1 MLARKIALNTIISGA
16 ARVIGT
22 LLALVAIGLTTR
34 YLTKTEWGEY
44 SIMLTFG
51 SIFAVL
57 ADGGFYQLLVRE
69 ISRPGADEARVVSN
83 IFTMRLFISFFIFAL
98 APLVSIFFPY
108 STQTCW
114 GIAVGMAGFW
124 FLSGSQVFMGIFQKY
139 LRMDRAAIAELV
151 GRLVQLV
158 LIWLFIRWQLG
169 FLWIVATLTI
179 GGLANFVLVY
189 LMARKHLRIAWSFDF
204 DFWRESL
211 KQSYPLAISGIL
223 VMIYFS
229 FGSLILSVFRPVAD
243 VGIYRLAYK
252 VLESLI
258 FFPSMFVGLIMP
270 ILSSAA
276 LDDRARFKNIL
287 QKGYDVLM
295 IFALPLVLGTPFVA
309 GQIIKLLGGGLY
321 PESIPVLNILI
332 VAVGII
338 FFGTL
343 FSFGLIAL
351 GRQKSLLWIS
361 AAGAVIN
368 LLLNF
373 ILIPRYSYTA
383 AAIIT
388 VGTEL
393 LVTLLMA
400 AAIWRT
406 IHYLPGSRV
415 ALKSLLA
422 ALVMASSLW
431 FIGSH
436 NLLILLAVAAVVYFG
451 VLYLVKGISVS
462 EVRALIKKSA

>member
-69 ISRPGADEARVVSN
+69 ISRPGADEAKVASN
-83 IFTMRLFISFFIFAL
+83 IFTMKLFISFFIFAL

-108 STQTCW
+108 STQACW
-114 GIAVGMAGFW
+114 GIAVGIVGFW

-169 FLWIVATLTI
+169 FLWIVATLTL
-179 GGLANFVLVY
+179 GGLVNFILIY
-189 LMARKHLRIAWSFDF
+189 QMAQKHLRVTWRFDF
-204 DFWRESL
+204 DFWRESF

-229 FGSLILSVFRPVAD
+229 FGSLILSVFRPVAE

-276 LDDRARFKNIL
+276 LDDWARFKNIL

-309 GQIIKLLGGGLY
+309 GQTIKLLGGGLY

-393 LVTLLMA
+393 LVTILMA
-400 AAIWRT
+400 VAIWRT

-422 ALVMASSLW
+422 ALVMAAALW

>member
-1 MLARKIALNTIISGA
+1 M
-16 ARVIGT
+16 
-22 LLALVAIGLTTR
+22 
-34 YLTKTEWGEY
+34 
-44 SIMLTFG
+44 
-51 SIFAVL
+51 
-57 ADGGFYQLLVRE
+57 
-69 ISRPGADEARVVSN
+69 
-83 IFTMRLFISFFIFAL
+83 
-98 APLVSIFFPY
+98 
-108 STQTCW
+108 
-114 GIAVGMAGFW
+114 
-124 FLSGSQVFMGIFQKY
+124 
-139 LRMDRAAIAELV
+139 
-151 GRLVQLV
+151 
-158 LIWLFIRWQLG
+158 
-169 FLWIVATLTI
+169 
-179 GGLANFVLVY
+179 
-189 LMARKHLRIAWSFDF
+189 
-204 DFWRESL
+204 
-211 KQSYPLAISGIL
+211 
-223 VMIYFS
+223 
-229 FGSLILSVFRPVAD
+229 
-243 VGIYRLAYK
+243 
-252 VLESLI
+252 
-258 FFPSMFVGLIMP
+258 
-270 ILSSAA
+270 
-276 LDDRARFKNIL
+276 
-287 QKGYDVLM
+287 
-295 IFALPLVLGTPFVA
+295 
-309 GQIIKLLGGGLY
+309 
-321 PESIPVLNILI
+321 LNILI

-393 LVTLLMA
+393 LVTILMA
-400 AAIWRT
+400 VAIWRT

-422 ALVMASSLW
+422 ALVMAAALW